1 MGDCHHFSWRGM
13 IFLSSSRTQIF
24 PIQTMDSESECV
36 VGERDIRDMEID
48 VAGNSDNTALVEV
61 ELVSFGVR

>member
-1 MGDCHHFSWRGM
+1 
-13 IFLSSSRTQIF
+13 
-24 PIQTMDSESECV
+24 MDSESECV